1 MVGRKTLLCLLV
13 ASIFLMPISAV
24 EDKAINMKEN
34 VITNEG
40 SNIPAVPISAHC
52 ENDEHEI
59 TDGEGDTLFSY
70 VDILWASFYENPDE
84 PQYLYVAMKIANL
97 RNMLGTLYTVHW
109 YCNNV
114 HYDVAFRNGVLI
126 PPMIFKGWM
135 CGYYEG
141 REPVETWNK
150 SYNTGSFD
158 LEAGVITWKV
168 LKSCIGN
175 PQPGDVITQSLAFT
189 AQRISK
195 IGLIPL
201 GNLFR
206 SFCDATNPDESED
219 YVIQY

>member
-24 EDKAINMKEN
+24 EDKAINMEESRTTIKG
-34 VITNEG
+34 VDI
-40 SNIPAVPISAHC
+40 SSIPNSAC
-52 ENDEHEI
+52 YIDDEHEI
-59 TDGEGDTLFSY
+59 TDDEGDTLFSY
-70 VDILWASFYENPDE
+70 IDVLWASFYENPDE

-97 RNMLGTLYTVHW
+97 RNMLGALYTVHW

-126 PPMIFKGWM
+126 PPMIYKDWM

-141 REPVETWNK
+141 REPVETWNS

-158 LEAGVITWKV
+158 LETGVITWKV

-175 PQPGDVITQSLAFT
+175 PQSGDVITQSLAFT

-201 GNLFR
+201 GKLFS
-206 SFCDATNPDESED
+206 SFCDTTNPDESKD